1 MDEILAQLFPQ
12 APSYFPGL
20 LGQEQANLLQQQAQR
35 QGLLGI
41 GMGLLQAAA
50 PSTTRP
56 SLGAGIAQGLATGQ
70 QMAQNVY
77 VQRLQEQQIAQQ
89 LAEQQRVLQEQQA
102 ARAILPQIMRQGQA
116 QPTFYGQPTAFP
128 LRDDEGNVMPGAGV
142 SQGAPSL
149 DMNAALRLLTEAPS
163 VAAKVLPT
171 IQQFQKFG
179 QPERVTVKPGEQV
192 FEIRDG
198 RYVPVAGTERPEFV
212 YEKLADG
219 TVIRLDKRGGPAE
232 AVWSAPREAKL
243 DDAGRIYAQVT
254 FGKTDGLTPT
264 QLSEAF
270 NFQSRPSPKDYT
282 DLILKAQAI
291 KADTGID
298 LMPQISQM
306 GQRVFGGA
314 TAAPAAAQPTVAT
327 PVPVPTT
334 VPTPETAAAPA
345 QPLFMQATPENPMV
359 TNQDVPLKFRNELRA
374 SQPAV
379 LKASIQAVREFRDL
393 RDTAEKLLA
402 NESGLKSAVG
412 LGGATLAQIPGTAA
426 ADAAAILD
434 NLKNRSFTAGIIAL
448 RQSSPNNSGVGSLTE
463 REGARFENLQ
473 ANLNQAQSFEQI
485 RDQLRQLVR
494 YSNESLGNL
503 KDAYSRDFGPN
514 KTLDEVLKQ
523 EIVERPVNTRDK
535 LNKIFGR

>member
-1 MDEILAQLFPQ
+1 MDLSNFFPA
-12 APSYFPGL
+12 APSYLPGL
-20 LGQEQANLLQQQAQR
+20 LGEEQARLAQRQAQQ
-35 QGLLGI
+35 QGLLGAAL
-41 GMGLLQAAA
+41 GLMQAGA
-50 PSTTRP
+50 PSRTPISTGQA
-56 SLGAGIAQGLATGQ
+56 LAQGLAAGQ
-70 QMAQNVY
+70 QAYGNVLQ
-77 VQRLQEQQIAQQ
+77 QRVQEQMIAQQ
-89 LAEQQRVLQEQQA
+89 IAEQQRALREQEA
-102 ARAILPQIMRQGQA
+102 ARAILPSIMRQGQA
-116 QPTFYGQPTAFP
+116 QPTLYGQPTAFP

-192 FEIRDG
+192 FEVRDG

-212 YEKLADG
+212 YEKLPDG

-232 AVWSAPREAKL
+232 AVWSAQREAKL

-254 FGKTDGLTPT
+254 FGKTDGLTPA

-291 KADTGID
+291 KADTGVD

-314 TAAPAAAQPTVAT
+314 TAAPAAEQPAVAT
-327 PVPVPTT
+327 PVPAP
-334 VPTPETAAAPA
+334 TAAAPA
-345 QPLFMQATPENPMV
+345 PLQPAFMQATPENPMV

-412 LGGATLAQIPGTAA
+412 LGGSTLAQIPGTAA

-523 EIVERPVNTRDK
+523 EIVQRPVNTRDK